1 MKEFLKRPI
10 AHRGLHKKNY
20 IIENSLE
27 AFENAIKNN
36 FVIECDVVLSKD
48 HEVIVFHD
56 YSLKRL
62 CNLEKNVAE
71 MHSNELRQIN
81 LLDTKSKIP
90 TLEEMFYQVNSRVP
104 ILIEIKSDFNPIIE
118 ERLVELTRT
127 YQGEVAFQSF
137 DQKACEWFRDNAPY
151 YNTGLIISSNEI
163 KKNTVKELN
172 IDFITVDINNIESM
186 DVQELRKNKLPT
198 LTWTINNDE
207 KLKLSQKFADN
218 CIFEN
223 LLI

>member
-36 FVIECDVVLSKD
+36 FAIECDVVLSKD

-90 TLEEMFYQVNSRVP
+90 TLEEMFYQVDSRVP
-104 ILIEIKSDFNPIIE
+104 ILIEIKSGFNPIIE

-137 DQKACEWFRDNAPY
+137 DIKACEWFRDNAPY

-163 KKNTVKELN
+163 EKNTIQAVSYTHL
-172 IDFITVDINNIESM
+172 T
-186 DVQELRKNKLPT
+186 LPT
-198 LTWTINNDE
+198 MIRV
-207 KLKLSQKFADN
+207 
-218 CIFEN
+218 
-223 LLI
+223 

>member
-1 MKEFLKRPI
+1 
-10 AHRGLHKKNY
+10 
-20 IIENSLE
+20 
-27 AFENAIKNN
+27 
-36 FVIECDVVLSKD
+36 
-48 HEVIVFHD
+48 
-56 YSLKRL
+56 
-62 CNLEKNVAE
+62 

-151 YNTGLIISSNEI
+151 YNTGLIISGNEI
-163 KKNTVKELN
+163 KKNTIQELN
-172 IDFITVDINNIESM
+172 IDFIAVDINNIESK
-186 DVQELRKNKLPT
+186 DVQNLRKNNLPT
-198 LTWTINNDE
+198 FTWTINNDE